1 MENMH
6 TKSLLGTTMSTES
19 ALLYLRSLVSETR
32 PVNITPEHKIAYR
45 VLEQTIHPS
54 EHLLFDNNRPFAN
67 LYIYSAIQLA
77 NRYDVNIDDP
87 LLRRELHQI
96 IDQPFHIGVER
107 LTTNM
112 NDRMRNKLLDPIYPM
127 SKFFKTLTFQERN
140 EINSNLEK
148 SLKLS
153 CNHDAFM
160 GKSWSYEEVDRGLK
174 SSIKKILV
182 CNRAN

>member
-1 MENMH
+1 MENKYTAMNV
-6 TKSLLGTTMSTES
+6 ES
-19 ALLYLRSLVSETR
+19 ALNYICSLVSETR
-32 PVNITPEHKIAYR
+32 SVDITEEHRRAYR
-45 VLEQTIHPS
+45 VLRDSLYPS
-54 EHLLFDNNRPFAN
+54 EDLLFANNRPFAN
-67 LYIYSAIQLA
+67 LYTHSIIQLA

-127 SKFFKTLTFQERN
+127 SKFFKTLTIQERD
-140 EINSNLEK
+140 EIFSNLEK

>member
-6 TKSLLGTTMSTES
+6 TESLLGTRMNIES
-19 ALLYLRSLVSETR
+19 ALLFIRSLVSETR
-32 PVNITPEHKIAYR
+32 PVNITPEHKMAYR
-45 VLEQTIHPS
+45 VLEQTIYPS
-54 EHLLFDNNRPFAN
+54 EDLLFDNNRPFAN
-67 LYIYSAIQLA
+67 LYTHCSIQFA
-77 NRYDVNIDDP
+77 NRYNVNIDDP
-87 LLRRELHQI
+87 LLQRELHRI

-107 LTTNM
+107 LTSNM

-127 SKFFKTLTFQERN
+127 SKFFKTLTIQERD
-140 EINSNLEK
+140 EIFSNLEK

-174 SSIKKILV
+174 SSIKKVLV
-182 CNRAN
+182 CNKAN